1 MGTMVE
7 GGVLQVE
14 TIAHPKRQQNEDYP
28 HGSSRFS
35 VCNIADT
42 DTKHGTEARICL
54 KNTKIPAK
62 CIRISN
68 KKRTFAPLFP
78 MMGRQ
83 ENYITLLFN
92 FLILM

>member
-14 TIAHPKRQQNEDYP
+14 TIVHHESITERGLPS
-28 HGSSRFS
+28 GSSRFFHDILPMQAKNMPS
-35 VCNIADT
+35 ETRN
-42 DTKHGTEARICL
+42 HL
-54 KNTKIPAK
+54 KNTKIPNK
-62 CIRISN
+62 NIEISN

-78 MMGRQ
+78 MGRL
-83 ENYITLLFN
+83 ENYINLLFN